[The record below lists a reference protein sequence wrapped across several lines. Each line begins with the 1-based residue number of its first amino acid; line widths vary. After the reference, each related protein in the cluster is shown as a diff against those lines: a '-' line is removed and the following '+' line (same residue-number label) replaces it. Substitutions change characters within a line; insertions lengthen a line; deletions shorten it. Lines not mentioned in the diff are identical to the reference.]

1 MKLVKFCLTFL
12 HSSVVGKAREL
23 AGDITG
29 VERTTDPTTSGSRCA
44 KLDPNEC
51 QSPDMRYSRF
61 FHINCAIFFMSI
73 FFMVP
78 ENCCPINQLAT
89 THHISWN
96 KAENIEEFMQP
107 ASGKPNPD
115 LVLIL
120 AYVPKYPTRHSFLLF
135 IPPLAFGLMQ
145 SSTAGR
151 LSGEWNIWLN

>member
-1 MKLVKFCLTFL
+1 MKFCFTLL

-23 AGDITG
+23 AGDINRG
-29 VERTTDPTTSGSRCA
+29 ERTPDPTTSGSRCA
-44 KLDPNEC
+44 KPDPNEC
-51 QSPDMRYSRF
+51 LSPDIRDSSF
-61 FHINCAIFFMSI
+61 FHTNCAIFFMSI
-73 FFMVP
+73 VFMVP

-89 THHISWN
+89 TYHISEK
-96 KAENIEEFMQP
+96 KAENIDEFMQP

-151 LSGEWNIWLN
+151 LSGE